1 MENAPDRVTYT
12 KRITEENERYYEW
25 HGGLTEDE
33 VSIAENK
40 NNEVLELGKSAVAR
54 RKYAIAHLVR

>member
-25 HGGLTEDE
+25 RGGLTEDE
-33 VSIAENK
+33 VS
-40 NNEVLELGKSAVAR
+40 SS
-54 RKYAIAHLVR
+54 RKQEQ